1 MATKHLKGLT
11 IQIGADTTGL
21 DKALSGIDKKS
32 RSLSSEL
39 GQINKLLKL
48 DPTNTEL
55 LAQKQKVLADAI
67 SNTES
72 RLDTLREAEKQVQAQ
87 FERGE
92 VSEEQYRAL
101 QREII
106 ATEGVLDKYKNAA
119 KETAE
124 AAEEL
129 ADAAG
134 KSADELEE
142 EKRKAE
148 DADKATDDLGD
159 TLSSVAKTGF
169 TALIGAATA
178 AVTAI
183 VGLAESTREYRTE
196 MGKLDTAFQDSGH
209 SGKTAYNTYADLQGI
224 LGETDQA
231 VEAASHLAKL
241 ADTEEEL
248 ADWTDILTGV
258 YAKCGASIP
267 VEGLAE
273 AANETAKVGQVT
285 GPLADALNWAAAEG
299 ETFGLVLKENIEFT
313 ELSKKELE
321 DLTDAQREEY
331 DARKAQYDA
340 IEEYNQS
347 IEEAVSAEDKFNLAL
362 AECSDEQERQQLI
375 TQTLTKI
382 YKGAADQYKKTNK
395 EVIAANKANEKMSRN
410 LAEMG
415 ETAEPL
421 VTDIKELGSAVLEDM
436 QGPFKTVVNFIRQKV
451 LPGLTSIGRWV
462 KENKPIIITA
472 AAGVTAAL
480 VAHKIATLA
489 SEAASKG
496 LTIATVAQTAAQKA
510 LNAVMTAGPWG
521 LAATAITGVAT
532 ALIAHAIASKD
543 AKDAVD
549 VLTKEERELM
559 AAADEA
565 ARAFRDQQKATNETL
580 GGINAQMGH
589 VQNLAKELQGL
600 ADASGRV
607 QEKDRARAEFILG
620 QLNEALGTE
629 YQMVD
634 GIIQQ
639 YDTLRSSIDQVIQS
653 KTANSLLEAANADY
667 VAAIQAESDALRNW
681 VLKEE
686 DHKEQ
691 LVKVKEA
698 EEEYLGWKEAYDD
711 AIAKGDFKAAQAAQ
725 ANLAAKERSLKKEQ
739 DILDKKKTAYD
750 QAALDYGNYHL
761 TILNY
766 EEAETAALQGNYDR
780 AIEILKGKSQTYHEY
795 ADEVD
800 AATAEAVDAL
810 FKEAV
815 DAGIAAQRTKENFE
829 KGVDGYTQK
838 MVDEAE
844 RSYQDTLDAYAD
856 AYADAQGVG
865 EDLGSGLEDGMEN
878 KRSGLV
884 SKAKSLVS
892 GILSAMRKE
901 ADSHSPARKTIDFGE
916 DVGEG
921 AEIGIDNKT
930 KDVAQAGKRQAAALL
945 DAYREQEVE
954 GQATLTGIAQRRAE
968 RQTADSLTAAS
979 ANAPILG
986 KILEAIKA
994 GQVLLLDG
1002 DTLVGAT
1009 EGRMDSALGRRR
1021 VLVERGAI

>member
-11 IQIGADTTGL
+11 IQIGADTSGL
-21 DKALSGIDKKS
+21 DKALSSVDKKS

-106 ATEGVLDKYKNAA
+106 ATEGALDKYKKAV

-124 AAEEL
+124 AAEKL
-129 ADAAG
+129 ADSAG
-134 KSADELEE
+134 ESAEELEE
-142 EKRKAE
+142 TAESAE

-196 MGKLDTAFQDSGH
+196 MGKLDAAYISSGH
-209 SGKTAYNTYADLQGI
+209 SGKTAAAAYEELQSI
-224 LGETDQA
+224 IGETDQS
-231 VEAASHLAKL
+231 VEAAQQIALL
-241 ADTEEEL
+241 ADSAEDVTHWADL
-248 ADWTDILTGV
+248 AAGV
-258 YAKCGASIP
+258 VGKFGDALQPETFY
-267 VEGLAE
+267 E
-273 AANETAKVGQVT
+273 AANETLKLNEATGAYVQMLEGVGMSVE
-285 GPLADALNWAAAEG
+285 DFNEG
-299 ETFGLVLKENIEFT
+299 
-313 ELSKKELE
+313 
-321 DLTDAQREEY
+321 
-331 DARKAQYDA
+331 
-340 IEEYNQS
+340 
-347 IEEAVSAEDKFNLAL
+347 L
-362 AECSDEQERQQLI
+362 AECTTEAEKQEYMLEV
-375 TQTLTKI
+375 TEKAL
-382 YKGAADQYKKTNK
+382 GDAAKQYKKTNK
-395 EVIAANKANEKMSRN
+395 EIIAANKANEKLNRN

-451 LPGLTSIGRWV
+451 LPGLTSIGSWI
-462 KENKPIIITA
+462 KENKPIIIAAVAGITA
-472 AAGVTAAL
+472 TI
-480 VAHKIATLA
+480 VAHKVATLA
-489 SEAASKG
+489 ASAATKG
-496 LTIATVAQTAAQKA
+496 MTVATIAQTAAQKA
-510 LNAVMTAGPWG
+510 LNLVTNANPFK
-521 LAATAITGVAT
+521 LFATAVVGVT
-532 ALIAHAIASKD
+532 AALTAWALVTKNSQKP
-543 AKDAVD
+543 VS
-549 VLTKEERELM
+549 VLTEEERKLV

-565 ARAFRDQQKATNETL
+565 AKAFRDQQKATQETL

-589 VQNLAKELQGL
+589 VQDLANELQGL

-607 QEKDRARAEFILG
+607 QEKDRARADFILG

-634 GIIQQ
+634 GVIQQ
-639 YDTLRSSIDQVIQS
+639 YDTLAQSIDQVIQN
-653 KTANSLLEAANADY
+653 KTANALLEAANADY
-667 VAAIQAESDALRNW
+667 VAAIQAEADALHNL
-681 VLKEE
+681 VLK
-686 DHKEQ
+686 DKEYQAQ
-691 LVKVKEA
+691 LKAVDEA
-698 EEEYLGWKEAYDD
+698 RLLSEQAYAKYVEVLEEYGQDAAWAYLNEYGKAELAYSESKKLLEKRKTDLDEA
-711 AIAKGDFKAAQAAQ
+711 
-725 ANLAAKERSLKKEQ
+725 
-739 DILDKKKTAYD
+739 TVT
-750 QAALDYGNYHL
+750 YGNYQT

-766 EEAETAALQGNYDR
+766 EEAQTAALQGNYDR
-780 AIEILKGKSQTYHEY
+780 AVEILKGKSQTYHEY

-829 KGVDGYTQK
+829 KGVEGYTQE
-838 MVDEAE
+838 MVDEADK
-844 RSYQDTLDAYAD
+844 SYQDALDAYAD

-865 EDLGSGLEDGMEN
+865 EDLGSGLSDGMEN

-892 GILSAMRKE
+892 GILAAMRQE

-921 AEIGIDNKT
+921 TEIGIENKT

-1021 VLVERGAI
+1021 VLVERRAI